1 MNVYQFF
8 GLAVALFSCILC
20 PIVAWVLGYGVLTIG
35 LAVPI
40 GFVLGFLAGGL
51 LAHIYMRFI
60 PNGVPA
66 KPQRSQH
73 DVPAT
78 LSSTMAMLH
87 CAFGP
92 EYQFSENE
100 ISALVE
106 IFGDEGMSNR
116 NIACVVA
123 LLNGRAAEDYVD
135 YLQVSRGRAKTHRLG
150 LPSNNPY
157 LRGSNLAGMSSGRT
171 MTEALGTG
179 GTRQA
184 KDSRSGYFQ

>member
-1 MNVYQFF
+1 MNVYEFF

-20 PIVAWVLGYGVLTIG
+20 PIVAWILEFGVLTIV

-40 GFVLGFLAGGL
+40 GLVLGFLAGGL

-60 PNGVPA
+60 PSGVPA
-66 KPQRSQH
+66 KPQRSKH
-73 DVPAT
+73 DMPAT

-106 IFGDEGMSNR
+106 IFSDQGMSNR

-123 LLNGRAAEDYVD
+123 LLNGRAANDYVD
-135 YLQVSRGRAKTHRLG
+135 YLQVASWASQNSRVGAAFKQSILARLQPCGYAKW
-150 LPSNNPY
+150 
-157 LRGSNLAGMSSGRT
+157 
-171 MTEALGTG
+171 
-179 GTRQA
+179 Q
-184 KDSRSGYFQ
+184 KDD